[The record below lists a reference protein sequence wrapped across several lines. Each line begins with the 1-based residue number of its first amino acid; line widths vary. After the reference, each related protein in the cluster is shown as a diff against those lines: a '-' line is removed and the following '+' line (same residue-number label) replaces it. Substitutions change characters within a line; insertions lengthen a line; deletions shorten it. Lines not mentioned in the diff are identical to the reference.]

1 MSRNPLKKNHLV
13 QRPTSA
19 SPLLFHAEDKEL
31 DHVVQR
37 LI

>member
-1 MSRNPLKKNHLV
+1 MNRNPLKKNYLT

-19 SPLLFHAEDKEL
+19 PPLLSYAEDKEL
-31 DHVVQR
+31 DVIVQK